1 MSENMREILVDL
13 RRVLDEIKVIEEQR
27 ARARKAFDSR
37 RVQGLDQDL
46 AKVNGRIRALSLLVR
61 MRGVTIQQLQ
71 EELYGQ

>member
-37 RVQGLDQDL
+37 LVESLETDL
-46 AKVNGRIRALSLLVR
+46 RKNEGRRNALAALARLKGISPEE
-61 MRGVTIQQLQ
+61 MRQVLFG
-71 EELYGQ
+71 